1 MSDKRSLNDGGLRG
15 SGQSR
20 FVIAMKTILSLALL
34 LAACAVLTEANPDYS
49 DSWEE
54 FKLKFNKKYQSEEDE
69 VRRPH
74 RLLD

>member
-1 MSDKRSLNDGGLRG
+1 MRG

-34 LAACAVLTEANPDYS
+34 LAVSAAHPDYS

-69 VRRPH
+69 VRRPTG
-74 RLLD
+74 D